1 MAPYD
6 IAVFFDYHGS
16 HLEAS
21 VNRDADASI
30 IVFDKTLADTSI
42 QRAVDGVSYIRSAP
56 AVSLSFPSFFHCLFR
71 IQNLPAKKPQ
81 GFEKRETKQNLTY

>member
-1 MAPYD
+1 M
-6 IAVFFDYHGS
+6 
-16 HLEAS
+16 
-21 VNRDADASI
+21 NRDADASI
-30 IVFDKTLADTSI
+30 IVFDKTLADASI

-81 GFEKRETKQNLTY
+81 GFEKMETKQNLTY